1 MTSDL
6 VCLGVSDTFPACMVE
21 ALDTR
26 HGTDDISSLSILSPV
41 DTGEASAYTSRTM
54 PTHAAGGKSTL
65 PASKPNS
72 VQRLPQEVSEV
83 AGKAGSHT
91 SRATATQAAVGKK
104 SPPSKPPQEVSA
116 VAGKAGLRTSRA
128 TATRAV
134 GTSSPPS
141 KPPQEVSAVAGKAG
155 SRTSRTTATRAAVGT
170 SSPPSKPPQE
180 ASAVAGKAGSR
191 TSRTTATRAVGT
203 SSPPSKP
210 PQEVSVV
217 GGKARSPTFRA
228 TATRA
233 AIGKSSP
240 PASKP
245 PQEVFAVAGKARS
258 PTSRASATRAANG
271 KSSPPASKPPQ
282 EVSAVAGKA
291 RSPISRASATHAAV
305 GKSSPQAS
313 SPSRGQSHP
322 ADGGYPAHVGV
333 QTVAR
338 AIPRAIRSSKY
349 DASPKM
355 EEVNLL
361 RFPGLQGALA
371 EYAAGASGPKSL
383 ARAVIAALFDAE
395 FRGSKR
401 WEVNAACATEAPDR
415 KDVFQCEKSA
425 EYDWKDI
432 SSVASAKALIH
443 VTPEL
448 ISIHDYS
455 YYVQRL
461 ASCTRGQ
468 AMVAPLKSYD
478 RARAKVITRYGGD
491 SSCITDVMRASIVY
505 PTIAEVYSALK
516 FILKEDRQQPRADLK
531 VMEVNDR
538 FQFGDGYRDLTLL
551 FEMSGVIVEVQMQI
565 KGIQDVKK
573 SGGHKAYRVQREV
586 NELIFEASVQ
596 NSEEDVVEL
605 VKAYSVSGQG
615 TKDKNGRSA
624 LHYSLHHG
632 ALRASRALLAAGSD
646 PWLEDDHGV
655 LGFELSLKNKAW
667 AALELVLSAMLR
679 KGPRTRSRLARLA
692 QNVPW
697 WCANVVRLQS
707 GDDLLRW
714 REAGRLLVMVL
725 RHYEA
730 LQLLEPYLLELAQTG
745 DSKAL
750 RALIGAG
757 ADQVLSPGA
766 ESLLDYAIK
775 SGQVEMVKMLV
786 CMQLGDGTPF
796 CAHCF
801 KESPHVHLKIAAKLQ
816 DVAYAKAALVA
827 GADPRSMDSR
837 NVGKR
842 TALMSFAF
850 AGELGL
856 CEELVEAKA
865 EVQWIDG
872 SCCNAIHYAL
882 ALKQDEVAQY
892 LRDLRVVTEVPLK
905 HGSPKDV
912 VQYLLK
918 AAQEGCCGAIYR
930 GQESLRSLQ
939 FSKIDTGQWKEAL
952 RERFGPSKWTLLHYA
967 VKVLRSADP
976 AGQVCRALLAA
987 KADPRLAD
995 ADGETPL
1002 HWAAAGGHA
1011 KAYEQLVQA
1020 AYRLEAEHRGP
1031 AAEPLEPLLQET
1043 QKALRR
1049 QLLRDTQ
1056 GTAAKEVADDD
1067 AKWLQAGLLAFKHAV
1082 LFRRLVGE
1090 SQEPRV
1096 AAPKRVMKKK
1106 TTTVSRGL
1114 RRRPSGDFNSPGSSQ
1129 KTLRCQKTLS
1139 ESSGARIALVPDG
1152 GSSSSRRP
1160 SSSPMSR
1167 PASASSEKKTRIGF
1181 TDKPDK

>member
-245 PQEVFAVAGKARS
+245 PQEV
-258 PTSRASATRAANG
+258 
-271 KSSPPASKPPQ
+271 
-282 EVSAVAGKA
+282 SAVAGKA

-455 YYVQRL
+455 YYV
-461 ASCTRGQ
+461 
-468 AMVAPLKSYD
+468 
-478 RARAKVITRYGGD
+478 
-491 SSCITDVMRASIVY
+491 
-505 PTIAEVYSALK
+505 
-516 FILKEDRQQPRADLK
+516 
-531 VMEVNDR
+531 
-538 FQFGDGYRDLTLL
+538 
-551 FEMSGVIVEVQMQI
+551 
-565 KGIQDVKK
+565 
-573 SGGHKAYRVQREV
+573 
-586 NELIFEASVQ
+586 
-596 NSEEDVVEL
+596 
-605 VKAYSVSGQG
+605 
-615 TKDKNGRSA
+615 
-624 LHYSLHHG
+624 
-632 ALRASRALLAAGSD
+632 AG
-646 PWLEDDHGV
+646 
-655 LGFELSLKNKAW
+655 
-667 AALELVLSAMLR
+667 
-679 KGPRTRSRLARLA
+679 
-692 QNVPW
+692 
-697 WCANVVRLQS
+697 
-707 GDDLLRW
+707 
-714 REAGRLLVMVL
+714 
-725 RHYEA
+725 
-730 LQLLEPYLLELAQTG
+730 
-745 DSKAL
+745 
-750 RALIGAG
+750 
-757 ADQVLSPGA
+757 
-766 ESLLDYAIK
+766 
-775 SGQVEMVKMLV
+775 
-786 CMQLGDGTPF
+786 
-796 CAHCF
+796 
-801 KESPHVHLKIAAKLQ
+801 
-816 DVAYAKAALVA
+816 
-827 GADPRSMDSR
+827 
-837 NVGKR
+837 
-842 TALMSFAF
+842 
-850 AGELGL
+850 
-856 CEELVEAKA
+856 
-865 EVQWIDG
+865 
-872 SCCNAIHYAL
+872 
-882 ALKQDEVAQY
+882 
-892 LRDLRVVTEVPLK
+892 
-905 HGSPKDV
+905 
-912 VQYLLK
+912 
-918 AAQEGCCGAIYR
+918 
-930 GQESLRSLQ
+930 
-939 FSKIDTGQWKEAL
+939 
-952 RERFGPSKWTLLHYA
+952 
-967 VKVLRSADP
+967 
-976 AGQVCRALLAA
+976 
-987 KADPRLAD
+987 
-995 ADGETPL
+995 
-1002 HWAAAGGHA
+1002 
-1011 KAYEQLVQA
+1011 
-1020 AYRLEAEHRGP
+1020 
-1031 AAEPLEPLLQET
+1031 
-1043 QKALRR
+1043 
-1049 QLLRDTQ
+1049 
-1056 GTAAKEVADDD
+1056 
-1067 AKWLQAGLLAFKHAV
+1067 
-1082 LFRRLVGE
+1082 
-1090 SQEPRV
+1090 
-1096 AAPKRVMKKK
+1096 
-1106 TTTVSRGL
+1106 
-1114 RRRPSGDFNSPGSSQ
+1114 
-1129 KTLRCQKTLS
+1129 
-1139 ESSGARIALVPDG
+1139 
-1152 GSSSSRRP
+1152 
-1160 SSSPMSR
+1160 
-1167 PASASSEKKTRIGF
+1167 
-1181 TDKPDK
+1181 

>member
-170 SSPPSKPPQE
+170 SSPP
-180 ASAVAGKAGSR
+180 
-191 TSRTTATRAVGT
+191 
-203 SSPPSKP
+203 
-210 PQEVSVV
+210 
-217 GGKARSPTFRA
+217 
-228 TATRA
+228 
-233 AIGKSSP
+233 
-240 PASKP
+240 SKP

-455 YYVQRL
+455 YYV
-461 ASCTRGQ
+461 
-468 AMVAPLKSYD
+468 
-478 RARAKVITRYGGD
+478 
-491 SSCITDVMRASIVY
+491 
-505 PTIAEVYSALK
+505 
-516 FILKEDRQQPRADLK
+516 
-531 VMEVNDR
+531 
-538 FQFGDGYRDLTLL
+538 
-551 FEMSGVIVEVQMQI
+551 
-565 KGIQDVKK
+565 
-573 SGGHKAYRVQREV
+573 
-586 NELIFEASVQ
+586 
-596 NSEEDVVEL
+596 
-605 VKAYSVSGQG
+605 
-615 TKDKNGRSA
+615 
-624 LHYSLHHG
+624 
-632 ALRASRALLAAGSD
+632 AG
-646 PWLEDDHGV
+646 
-655 LGFELSLKNKAW
+655 
-667 AALELVLSAMLR
+667 
-679 KGPRTRSRLARLA
+679 
-692 QNVPW
+692 
-697 WCANVVRLQS
+697 
-707 GDDLLRW
+707 
-714 REAGRLLVMVL
+714 
-725 RHYEA
+725 
-730 LQLLEPYLLELAQTG
+730 
-745 DSKAL
+745 
-750 RALIGAG
+750 
-757 ADQVLSPGA
+757 
-766 ESLLDYAIK
+766 
-775 SGQVEMVKMLV
+775 
-786 CMQLGDGTPF
+786 
-796 CAHCF
+796 
-801 KESPHVHLKIAAKLQ
+801 
-816 DVAYAKAALVA
+816 
-827 GADPRSMDSR
+827 
-837 NVGKR
+837 
-842 TALMSFAF
+842 
-850 AGELGL
+850 
-856 CEELVEAKA
+856 
-865 EVQWIDG
+865 
-872 SCCNAIHYAL
+872 
-882 ALKQDEVAQY
+882 
-892 LRDLRVVTEVPLK
+892 
-905 HGSPKDV
+905 
-912 VQYLLK
+912 
-918 AAQEGCCGAIYR
+918 
-930 GQESLRSLQ
+930 
-939 FSKIDTGQWKEAL
+939 
-952 RERFGPSKWTLLHYA
+952 
-967 VKVLRSADP
+967 
-976 AGQVCRALLAA
+976 
-987 KADPRLAD
+987 
-995 ADGETPL
+995 
-1002 HWAAAGGHA
+1002 
-1011 KAYEQLVQA
+1011 
-1020 AYRLEAEHRGP
+1020 
-1031 AAEPLEPLLQET
+1031 
-1043 QKALRR
+1043 
-1049 QLLRDTQ
+1049 
-1056 GTAAKEVADDD
+1056 
-1067 AKWLQAGLLAFKHAV
+1067 
-1082 LFRRLVGE
+1082 
-1090 SQEPRV
+1090 
-1096 AAPKRVMKKK
+1096 
-1106 TTTVSRGL
+1106 
-1114 RRRPSGDFNSPGSSQ
+1114 
-1129 KTLRCQKTLS
+1129 
-1139 ESSGARIALVPDG
+1139 
-1152 GSSSSRRP
+1152 
-1160 SSSPMSR
+1160 
-1167 PASASSEKKTRIGF
+1167 
-1181 TDKPDK
+1181 